1 MARKT
6 KLITIE
12 DEGRDK
18 GKVFKLIERSA
29 YDAEKWALRLIE
41 AGAKAGVSVVGVAG
55 GGVAA
60 LQAMGL
66 EIFASISSIEREPLL
81 DQLFESITIVR
92 DPRHPE
98 MSFPLI
104 NTGDEQDIEEIKTLG
119 LLQYE
124 VIMLHGNF
132 SSPAEPLKPT
142 SDSPKSTTTNTKTSR
157 PSSARPSPRKPP
169 RL

>member
-6 KLITIE
+6 KIITIE
-12 DEGRDK
+12 DGGRDK
-18 GKVFKLIERSA
+18 GKVFKLTERSA

-41 AGAKAGVSVVGVAG
+41 AGAKAGVSVMGVAG

-66 EIFASISSIEREPLL
+66 EIFASISSVEREPLL
-81 DQLFESITIVR
+81 DELFSSITIIR

-98 MSFPLI
+98 MSFPLM
-104 NTGDEQDIEEIKTLG
+104 EEDIEEIKTLG
-119 LLQYE
+119 FLQYE

-132 SSPAEPLKPT
+132 SMPEKPLKPT
-142 SDSPKSTTTNTKTSR
+142 SESPKSTTTNTKISR
-157 PSSARPSPRKPP
+157 PLSERPSPRKSP